1 MIEVRYGAFVCAS
14 GKTEIAKALAER
26 YGIVK
31 AITHTSRPMRV
42 NERNDVDYHFVTDEE
57 FLRLKEQDAFVET
70 TFYNNHY
77 YGCSKAEIGD
87 DKCVVMDPNGL
98 KSFRALGDERIV
110 AFYLR
115 ASKKTRLERMT
126 LRQDKPELIASR
138 LANDDISFDEAKLPK
153 MDFVIDTDEK
163 TIPELTEM
171 VYRLY
176 SERLNLL

>member
-1 MIEVRYGAFVCAS
+1 MIILVGASAS

-42 NERNDVDYHFVTDEE
+42 GERNDIDYHFVTDEE
-57 FLRLKEQDAFVET
+57 FLALKEKDAFVET

-87 DKCVVMDPNGL
+87 NKCVVVDPNGL
-98 KSFRALGDERIV
+98 KSFRALGDDRIV

-115 ASKKTRLERMT
+115 ASRKTREERMKN
-126 LRQDKPELIASR
+126 RKDKPELIVQR
-138 LANDDISFDEAKLPK
+138 LENDEVSFDEATLPP
-153 MDFVIDTDEK
+153 MDYVIDTDQK
-163 TIPELTEM
+163 TISELTEM

-176 SERLNLL
+176 TEKLNLL